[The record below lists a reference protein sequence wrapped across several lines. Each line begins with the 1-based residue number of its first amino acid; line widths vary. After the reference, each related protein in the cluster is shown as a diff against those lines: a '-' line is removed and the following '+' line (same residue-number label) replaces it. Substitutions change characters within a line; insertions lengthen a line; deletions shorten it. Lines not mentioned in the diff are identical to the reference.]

1 MKNKKIII
9 IIFAIILLILIIF
22 LIKNNYKISKKGNN
36 ISNKS
41 ADEIKQ
47 YILNIES
54 YQAVAKITIKSNKNE
69 NIYIAKQQ
77 YNKNDNVYK
86 QEILE
91 PFNIAGIQFIY
102 DGTNLR
108 VENTKLNLNKI
119 YKNYKY
125 IGSNE
130 LSLTSFIEN
139 YQQDED
145 AKCTEENGTI
155 ILEVNVKKPNKY
167 IASKKLYINKQ
178 QEKIEKM
185 EINDIT
191 QNIQIYILYN
201 EIEIN
206 KLPKEEILAF
216 SIEAFKENI

>member
-69 NIYIAKQQ
+69 NIYIVKQQ

-86 QEILE
+86 QEILDPILQE
-91 PFNIAGIQFIY
+91 Y
-102 DGTNLR
+102 NL
-108 VENTKLNLNKI
+108 
-119 YKNYKY
+119 YM
-125 IGSNE
+125 
-130 LSLTSFIEN
+130 
-139 YQQDED
+139 
-145 AKCTEENGTI
+145 
-155 ILEVNVKKPNKY
+155 
-167 IASKKLYINKQ
+167 
-178 QEKIEKM
+178 M
-185 EINDIT
+185 E
-191 QNIQIYILYN
+191 QI
-201 EIEIN
+201 
-206 KLPKEEILAF
+206 
-216 SIEAFKENI
+216 

>member
-155 ILEVNVKKPNKY
+155 IY

-178 QEKIEKM
+178 QGKIEKM